1 MGKYSCEKCAKTF
14 SQKSHYDKHLTR
26 KNPCEI
32 QTDKIKALID
42 KAVEEKLIELNKK
55 LISNNTENN
64 ITINITE
71 QMDISK
77 MSKLELLEKCKEL
90 GITKCS
96 SKNKSQLIE
105 LIHSKQ
111 KITDCGLKSEVE
123 INNIYQPQNISSNDI
138 EDDEIVDCEILNKI
152 NKKEDH
158 ADLNNS
164 ENTIK
169 IVSLFAGCGGL
180 DFGFHN
186 NPKYKHVLVND
197 FDKDACDTY
206 EHNFGIKPICCDV
219 KTLTNIPDFDL
230 LMGGFPCQGFSM
242 ANPYRT
248 EADERNKLYLE
259 ILRILNQKKPSYFI
273 LENVKGI
280 LNMGGYDTELDKK
293 NKTGRIVKNI
303 VEDLKMCGYKVQ
315 YKLFELKKFNIPQ
328 KRERVIFIGVRNDIN
343 FEINWPVGNN
353 TELTLKDAIGNLPI
367 DYINEIQHIGTKHK
381 CNVNGFLGNR
391 ELKWDEPSPTITGRG
406 GGSGGPV
413 IHNHPS
419 LKRRLTIRECA
430 RIQTF
435 PDNFIFK
442 GSVSSMYKQ
451 IGNAVPCNFSVYL
464 SKIFN

>member
-105 LIHSKQ
+105 LINGKNKVVEEP
-111 KITDCGLKSEVE
+111 KIILSNEE
-123 INNIYQPQNISSNDI
+123 IAPQNTQII
-138 EDDEIVDCEILNKI
+138 EVDTKTLNVIDPFCGCGGMSKEIRV
-152 NKKEDH
+152 
-158 ADLNNS
+158 A
-164 ENTIK
+164 
-169 IVSLFAGCGGL
+169 SLFAGCGGL
-180 DFGFHN
+180 DYGFHKN
-186 NPKYKHVLVND
+186 TRYTHVFVND
-197 FDKDACDTY
+197 FDEEACKTY
-206 EHNFGIKPICCDV
+206 EKNFKIKPTCGDIKEI
-219 KTLTNIPDFDL
+219 KTIPDCDIL
-230 LMGGFPCQGFSM
+230 IGGFPCQGFSM
-242 ANPYRT
+242 ANPYR
-248 EADERNKLYLE
+248 DEKDKRNELYLE
-259 ILRILNQKKPSYFI
+259 ILRLLKLKQPRYFL
-273 LENVKGI
+273 LENVKGL
-280 LNMGGYDTELDKK
+280 LNMGGYDTKEDKK
-293 NKTGRIVKNI
+293 KQTGKVMKVILN
-303 VEDLKMCGYKVQ
+303 DLNNCGYNVQ
-315 YKLFELKKFNIPQ
+315 FKMFDIKEYNVPQ
-328 KRERVIFIGVRNDIN
+328 KRQRVIIMGVRSDIN
-343 FEINWPVGNN
+343 FTPKWP
-353 TELTLKDAIGNLPI
+353 EPSKKILTLKDAIGDLPI
-367 DYINEIQHIGTKHK
+367 EYKTDIQHIGTKHK
-381 CNVNGFLGNR
+381 CAVTGYLGNR

-419 LKRRLTIRECA
+419 LKRRLTVRECA

-435 PDNFIFK
+435 PDSFEFV
-442 GSVSSMYKQ
+442 GSISSMYRQ
-451 IGNAVPCNFSVYL
+451 LGNAVPCKFAEFL
-464 SKIFN
+464 STIFETAP